1 MNFKPLGERLLVERV
16 EEVSTTASGIIIP
29 DSAKDKPSQ
38 GTVIAI
44 GNDVEEIK
52 VGDTIV
58 FGKYSGNEITLDNKE
73 YIIMEE
79 SDALGILA

>member
-1 MNFKPLGERLLVERV
+1 MNFRPLGERVLVERV

>member
-1 MNFKPLGERLLVERV
+1 MNFKPLGERVLVERI

-73 YIIMEE
+73 YIIMDE